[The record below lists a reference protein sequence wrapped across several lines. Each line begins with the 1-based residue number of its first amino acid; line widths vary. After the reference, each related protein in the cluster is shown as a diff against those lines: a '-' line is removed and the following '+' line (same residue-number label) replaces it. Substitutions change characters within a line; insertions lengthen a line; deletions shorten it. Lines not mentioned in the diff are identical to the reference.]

1 MANYKGNQSSVYRAL
16 SSISRVSDRKEREAI
31 GKGGSRLLKEIEKAQ
46 QAVQRI
52 SDAAREAL
60 ENGYHG
66 KEYDFSIREIQRKNA
81 NITAWLGQMK
91 CTAGMLASVK
101 RTDK

>member
-1 MANYKGNQSSVYRAL
+1 MAKSKGNQSSIYRSL

-52 SDAAREAL
+52 SEAAREAL
-60 ENGYHG
+60 EDDYHG
-66 KEYDFSIREIQRKNA
+66 KEYDFSVRQIQRKNA
-81 NITAWLGQMK
+81 NIVAWLGQMK
-91 CTAGMLASVK
+91 CTAGTLASARK
-101 RTDK
+101 AEK